1 MYTNGELR
9 PIDFYQIAMDS
20 RPVTPENN
28 KENAPP
34 PPPAPIKFFK
44 QKFQP
49 STQTWTHYR

>member
-28 KENAPP
+28 KEHAPP

-44 QKFQP
+44 QKFHP